1 MSRWMWSGEL
11 SNSIPRRHA
20 RPPETS
26 AQVLS
31 RKYGMPQAEAEAG
44 QEQMAARCHELG
56 LECDWRSSRFCS
68 TFRAQARRRIA
79 ARAGLPGDAVDR
91 ILAGDDDAE
100 RVRQDVEAARAV
112 GVQRTPF

>member
-1 MSRWMWSGEL
+1 
-11 SNSIPRRHA
+11 
-20 RPPETS
+20 
-26 AQVLS
+26 
-31 RKYGMPQAEAEAG
+31 MPQAEAEAG